1 MSKLAIE
8 KGRSI
13 ASQKEIIKIGTA
25 DIFKPR
31 LLMKFVNYFKEH
43 IFPYDFAFPHT
54 SEAECDVVEAIYCD
68 IAWKGHCQFYELFQ
82 TPLAVAVNSNHPLAL
97 KKMP

>member
-1 MSKLAIE
+1 
-8 KGRSI
+8 
-13 ASQKEIIKIGTA
+13 
-25 DIFKPR
+25 FKPR

-97 KKMP
+97 KKR